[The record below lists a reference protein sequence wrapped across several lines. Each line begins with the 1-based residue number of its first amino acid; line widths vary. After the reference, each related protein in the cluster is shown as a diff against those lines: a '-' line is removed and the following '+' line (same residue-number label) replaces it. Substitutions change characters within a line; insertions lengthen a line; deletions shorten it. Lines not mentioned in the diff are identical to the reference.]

1 MKRLGVIGTM
11 VWDTIYGRGEEQA
24 PVEEWGGISYALAG
38 LEASLP
44 PEWEIVPLIKVGRDL
59 APRANEFLSAL
70 TRRSSAA
77 RFIEVPEPNNRVTL
91 RYLSDE
97 RRTEQLS
104 GGVPRWEWGELG
116 SLVRDLDAIYLN
128 FISGFELTLE
138 TARHLRHGFAGPIY
152 ADLHSLLLGV
162 SSDGTRVPQ
171 PLPHVAQWFGC
182 FDVVQLNEQELT
194 LIGEEPLAVAATAFA
209 QGVRL
214 LVVTL
219 GPEGAVYFAV
229 PPFEFQ
235 TARAAAAAGGQ
246 PIRTA
251 RVAALPVAEALD
263 PTGCGDVFGGTM
275 AAQLVRGLDVEAALA
290 IAVAAAARNVGYRG
304 ATNLHYHLRG
314 EIVPR

>member
-11 VWDTIYGRGEEQA
+11 VWDTIYGRGDEGL

-38 LEASLP
+38 LEAALP
-44 PEWEIVPLIKVGRDL
+44 PEWEIVPLIKVGSDL
-59 APRANEFLSAL
+59 APRANEFLTAL
-70 TRRSSAA
+70 TKRSSAA

-91 RYLSDE
+91 HYSSDE

-104 GGVPRWEWGELG
+104 GGVPPWEWSELG
-116 SLVRDLDAIYLN
+116 SMVRDLDAIYLN

-138 TARHLRHGFAGPIY
+138 TAQHLRHGFPGPIY

-162 SSDGTRVPQ
+162 SADGTRVPQ
-171 PLPHVAQWFGC
+171 PLPHVAQWFAC
-182 FDVVQLNEQELT
+182 FDVLQLNEQELA

-209 QGVRL
+209 HGVRL

-219 GPEGAVYFAV
+219 GPEGTVYFAV
-229 PPFEFQ
+229 PPFEFP
-235 TARAAAAAGGQ
+235 TARAAPAAGGQ
-246 PIRTA
+246 PIQTA
-251 RVAALPVAEALD
+251 RVASLPVAEELD

-275 AAQLVRGLDVEAALA
+275 VAQLVKGLDMEAAIA
-290 IAVAAAARNVGYRG
+290 IANTAAARNVGYRG

-314 EIVPR
+314 EIVPQ

>member
-11 VWDTIYGRGEEQA
+11 VWDTIYGRAETRT

-59 APRANEFLSAL
+59 ARRANEFLAAL

-97 RRTEQLS
+97 RRTERLS
-104 GGVPRWEWGELG
+104 GGVPGWEWRELG
-116 SLVRDLDAIYLN
+116 PLVRDLDAIYLN

-138 TARHLRHGFAGPIY
+138 TAQHLRHGFPGPIY

-162 SSDGTRVPQ
+162 SGDGTRVAQ

-182 FDVVQLNEQELT
+182 FDVVQLNEQELA
-194 LIGEEPLAVAATAFA
+194 LIGEDPLAVAATAFA
-209 QGVRL
+209 QGVRV

-219 GPEGAVYFAV
+219 GPAGAVYFVV

-235 TARAAAAAGGQ
+235 TARTTGAARGQ

-251 RVAALPVAEALD
+251 RVAAQPATGPLD

-275 AAQLVRGLDVEAALA
+275 VAQLVRGLEVEAAVELA
-290 IAVAAAARNVGYRG
+290 NAAAARNVGYRG